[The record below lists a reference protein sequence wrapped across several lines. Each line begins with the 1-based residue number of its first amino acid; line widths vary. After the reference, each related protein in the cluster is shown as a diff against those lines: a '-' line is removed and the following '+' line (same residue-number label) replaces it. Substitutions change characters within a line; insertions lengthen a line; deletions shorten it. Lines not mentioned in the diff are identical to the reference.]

1 MVPQTSM
8 PSAACHTWLVVG
20 GPADE
25 AVWWVRWYR
34 LNPISRRPTMQ
45 ITTRLAY
52 QLTGI
57 WPR

>member
-8 PSAACHTWLVVG
+8 PRAACHTWLVVG

-34 LNPISRRPTMQ
+34 LNPMSRRPTMQ
-45 ITTRLAY
+45 ITARLAY